1 MNQFLASVN
10 IFIDRSQK
18 NNVLSELSKLQNAK
32 EVYEVAGEYDIV
44 SLISASSL
52 EEFRDVLQKR
62 VMKINGVKSTI
73 TSVILSRYNETKVKE
88 TKSDVATT
96 INLKGEE
103 KHA

>member
-1 MNQFLASVN
+1 
-10 IFIDRSQK
+10 
-18 NNVLSELSKLQNAK
+18 VLSELSKLQNAK

-73 TSVILSRYNETKVKE
+73 TTVILSRYNETKVKE